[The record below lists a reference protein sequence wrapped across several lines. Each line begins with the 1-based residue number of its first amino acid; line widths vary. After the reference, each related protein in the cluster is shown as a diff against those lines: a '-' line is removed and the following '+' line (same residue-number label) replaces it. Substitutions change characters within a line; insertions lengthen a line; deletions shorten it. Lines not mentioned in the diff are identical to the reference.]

1 MARKHKL
8 KRNLGLFLVTI
19 YGLGNIV
26 GAGIY
31 ALIGK
36 VAGEAGMA
44 TPLAF
49 VLASLVAGLSALSF
63 AELSSRQPY
72 SEGVSAYMHLA
83 FRRKWLSLF
92 VGVFMSIA
100 TIVSAATLARAFG
113 GYLSSATGVS
123 IALGAILIVFA
134 FGLLA
139 SWGISESASVAALH
153 TIIEIIGLLIIVW
166 FGRNSFM
173 QLSSNPGQFF
183 DLSTVGFGGLMSGVF
198 LAFYAYI
205 GIEDMVHLSEETKK
219 TRATMPLAIGLAV
232 IISTLLY
239 FLISVVAITSIPV
252 AELQSSNAPLSL
264 VFSKITTTPVWVI
277 TVIALTA
284 SAGGVLAHIISGS
297 RLLYGMA
304 EAGWI
309 HKRLAVVA
317 KKRKTPTLAIALVV
331 IISAML
337 ASLVDLTILATITSF
352 LILFVFLL
360 VNFSLVFIKFR
371 HVKSPGAKLSLPF
384 IVPALG
390 ALSCIILIVLQV
402 IHLV

>member
-44 TPLAF
+44 TPIAF

-72 SEGVSAYMHLA
+72 SEGVSAYVQFA
-83 FRRKWLSLF
+83 FKRKWLSLF
-92 VGVFMSIA
+92 VGLFMSLA

-113 GYLSSATGVS
+113 GYLGSATGIN
-123 IALGAILIVFA
+123 IAVGAILIVLA

-139 SWGISESASVAALH
+139 TWGISESTVVFALH
-153 TIIEIIGLLIIVW
+153 TIIEIIGLLVIVW
-166 FGRNSFM
+166 FGRNSFA
-173 QLSSNPGQFF
+173 QLGNNPGQF
-183 DLSTVGFGGLMSGVF
+183 LNLNGVGIGGLMSGVF

-219 TRATMPLAIGLAV
+219 ARFTMPIAIGLAV
-232 IISTLLY
+232 LISTLLY
-239 FLISVVAITSIPV
+239 FLISIVSITSIPIP
-252 AELQSSNAPLSL
+252 ELQSSNAPLSL
-264 VFSKITTTPVWVI
+264 VFSKITTTPVWII

-304 EAGWI
+304 EAGWL
-309 HKRLAVVA
+309 HKKLAVVA
-317 KKRKTPTLAIALVV
+317 KKRKTPTLATALVV
-331 IISAML
+331 IFSALL
-337 ASLVDLTILATITSF
+337 ASTVDLTILATITSF
-352 LILFVFLL
+352 LILFIFLL
-360 VNFSLVFIKFR
+360 VN
-371 HVKSPGAKLSLPF
+371 LSLAYIKIRRF
-384 IVPALG
+384 KSAGSRLSVPIAVPVLG
-390 ALSCIILIVLQV
+390 LLSCVILIVLQI